1 MNQELIKIKKH
12 SVETECFKLPANKHA

>member
-1 MNQELIKIKKH
+1 MQQELIKIKKH